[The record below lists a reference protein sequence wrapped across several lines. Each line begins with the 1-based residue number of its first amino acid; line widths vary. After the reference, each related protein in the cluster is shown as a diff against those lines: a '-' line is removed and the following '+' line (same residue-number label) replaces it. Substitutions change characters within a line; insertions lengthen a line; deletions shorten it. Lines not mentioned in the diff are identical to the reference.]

1 MIKNDMKSKIFP
13 GWWIVLASSVIGF
26 LGVGIAN
33 AGLSVFFKPIAA
45 ELDLS
50 RAAASWAAGIQSLG
64 QGISGLTGGRATDRF
79 GPRRIVL
86 IGVILLVIGLIAM
99 FFIKSLWA
107 FLIAWGLLV
116 GIGFSFGCT
125 FVTDTAIVK
134 WFVRRSG
141 IAINIKFAAQGLSGL
156 CLLPLIAW
164 LTNSQGW
171 RFSCVVAAIVIAVV
185 CIPLTWFLIKPQR
198 PEYYGLLPDGDTK
211 EMVSSRQQQKNT
223 WGTGNEVDEYTFKQ
237 TLSSSTYWLLI
248 FISYLAGVA
257 APIMGVHCIP
267 FLTDRGIDSVQ
278 AAGIMSITL
287 TAGIPA
293 RLITGFLLDR
303 VKTSNLRFM
312 IAIGFLLQAVGVVLF
327 LITNSTAMIYV
338 WFFLYGVGNGMC
350 QGVVIPLWA
359 RYFGRKAYGAILGST
374 MATNVPIAVAAPVLI
389 GWIYD
394 RSGSYMSVI
403 IALAVSSGIASI
415 IATMIKPPR
424 ELRTTNSETI
434 ILD

>member
-1 MIKNDMKSKIFP
+1 LNTYTQKSKIFP

-33 AGLSVFFKPIAA
+33 AGLSVLFKPIAA

-79 GPRRIVL
+79 GPRRIVM
-86 IGVILLVIGLIAM
+86 IGVILLVIGLFAM
-99 FFIKSLWA
+99 FFVKSLWA

-125 FVTDTAIVK
+125 FVTDTAIVR
-134 WFVRRSG
+134 WFVKRSG

-156 CLLPLIAW
+156 ALLPVIAW
-164 LTNSQGW
+164 LTASQGW
-171 RFSCVVAAIVIAVV
+171 RFSCVVAAILIAVV
-185 CIPLTWFLIKPQR
+185 CLPLTWFLIKPQR
-198 PEYYGLLPDGDTK
+198 PEYYGLLPDGETK
-211 EMVSSRQQQKNT
+211 ESALSRQQEKAVRNS
-223 WGTGNEVDEYTFKQ
+223 GNDEDEYTFKQ
-237 TLSSSTYWLLI
+237 TLSSFTYWMLI
-248 FISYLAGVA
+248 LVSYLAGVA

-267 FLTDRGIDSVQ
+267 FLTDRGIEPVQ

-293 RLITGFLLDR
+293 RLITGFILDR
-303 VKTSNLRFM
+303 VKTIKLRFI
-312 IAIGFLLQAVGVVLF
+312 IAAGFMTQAVGVVLF
-327 LITNSTAMIYV
+327 LMTGSTAMIYV
-338 WFFLYGVGNGMC
+338 WFFLYGVGNGMT

-394 RSGSYMSVI
+394 RSGSYTSVI
-403 IALAVSSGIASI
+403 VALAVSSVIAGI
-415 IATMIKPPR
+415 IAVMIKPPR
-424 ELRTTNSETI
+424 KLGSS
-434 ILD
+434 DS

>member
-1 MIKNDMKSKIFP
+1 M
-13 GWWIVLASSVIGF
+13 LASSIIGF

-33 AGLSVFFKPIAA
+33 AGLSVLFKPIAA

-86 IGVILLVIGLIAM
+86 IGVILLVIGLLAM
-99 FFIKSLWA
+99 FFVKSLWA
-107 FLIAWGLLV
+107 FLIAWGLLI

-125 FVTDTAIVK
+125 FVTDTAIVQ
-134 WFVRRSG
+134 WFVRKSG

-156 CLLPLIAW
+156 CLLPVIAW

-185 CIPLTWFLIKPQR
+185 CLPLTWFLIKPQR

-211 EMVSSRQQQKNT
+211 EKPFAHQQQKNAQDT
-223 WGTGNEVDEYTFKQ
+223 LNGVNEYTFKQ
-237 TLSSSTYWLLI
+237 TLSSYTYWLLI
-248 FISYLAGVA
+248 LISYLAGVA

-267 FLTDRGIDSVQ
+267 FLTDRGIAPVQ

-293 RLITGFLLDR
+293 RLVTGFILDR
-303 VKTSNLRFM
+303 VKTINLRYI
-312 IAIGFLLQAVGVVLF
+312 IAAGFLVQAVGVVLF
-327 LITNSTAMIYV
+327 LISNSTVMIYA
-338 WFFLYGVGNGMC
+338 WFFLYGIGNGMT

-403 IALAVSSGIASI
+403 VALAVSSAVAGIISVL
-415 IATMIKPPR
+415 IKPPGKSNSI
-424 ELRTTNSETI
+424 RT
-434 ILD
+434 

>member
-1 MIKNDMKSKIFP
+1 MSSLVNHKTERSKIFP
-13 GWWIVLASSVIGF
+13 GWWIVFASSVIGF

-33 AGLSVFFKPIAA
+33 AGLSVLFKPIAA
-45 ELDLS
+45 ELDIS

-86 IGVILLVIGLIAM
+86 IGVILLVIGFLAM

-125 FVTDTAIVK
+125 FVTDTAIVQ
-134 WFVRRSG
+134 WFVKRSG

-156 CLLPLIAW
+156 CLLPVIAW

-171 RFSCVVAAIVIAVV
+171 RFSCVAAAVVIAVV
-185 CIPLTWFLIKPQR
+185 CIPLTWFLIKPHR
-198 PEYYGLLPDGDTK
+198 PEYYGLLPDGVTNEK
-211 EMVSSRQQQKNT
+211 TLFQQEQKNVR
-223 WGTGNEVDEYTFKQ
+223 GSGSEEDDYTFKQ
-237 TLSSSTYWLLI
+237 TLSTYTYWLLI
-248 FISYLAGVA
+248 LISYLAGVA

-267 FLTDRGIDSVQ
+267 FLTDRGIEPVQ

-293 RLITGFLLDR
+293 RLITGFVLDR
-303 VKTSNLRFM
+303 VKTINLRYI
-312 IAIGFLLQAVGVVLF
+312 IAAGFLFQAVGVVLF
-327 LITNSTAMIYV
+327 LITDSIAMIYV
-338 WFFLYGVGNGMC
+338 WFFLYGAGNGMT
-350 QGVVIPLWA
+350 QGVVIPMWA

-374 MATNVPIAVAAPVLI
+374 MATNVPVAVAAPVLI
-389 GWIYD
+389 GLIYD
-394 RSGSYMSVI
+394 RTGSYLSVI
-403 IALAVSSGIASI
+403 IALAVSSVVASFV
-415 IATMIKPPR
+415 AVMIKPPR
-424 ELRTTNSETI
+424 KLKASSV
-434 ILD
+434 

>member
-1 MIKNDMKSKIFP
+1 LILNIDKTKPKIFP
-13 GWWIVLASSVIGF
+13 GWWIVFASSVIGF

-33 AGLSVFFKPIAA
+33 AGLSVLFKPIAA

-64 QGISGLTGGRATDRF
+64 QGISGLMGGRATDRF

-86 IGVILLVIGLIAM
+86 IGVVLLVAGLLAM
-99 FFIKSLWA
+99 FFIKSLWG

-134 WFVRRSG
+134 WFVRKSG

-156 CLLPLIAW
+156 CILPVIAW

-171 RFSCVVAAIVIAVV
+171 RFSCVIAAIVIAVV
-185 CIPLTWFLIKPQR
+185 CLPLTWFLIKPQR

-211 EMVSSRQQQKNT
+211 TKAIIEQQQNNILSAN
-223 WGTGNEVDEYTFKQ
+223 NESDEYTFKQ
-237 TLSSSTYWLLI
+237 TLSTFTYWLLTL
-248 FISYLAGVA
+248 ISYLAAVA

-267 FLTDRGIDSVQ
+267 FLTDRGIAPVQ
-278 AAGIMSITL
+278 AAGIMAITL

-293 RLITGFLLDR
+293 RLITGFILDR
-303 VKTSNLRFM
+303 VKTINLRFI
-312 IAIGFLLQAVGVVLF
+312 IAAGFMVQAVGVVLF
-327 LITNSTAMIYV
+327 LISNSTTMIYV
-338 WFFLYGVGNGMC
+338 WFFMYGVGNGMT

-374 MATNVPIAVAAPVLI
+374 MAANVPIAVAAPVLI

-394 RSGSYMSVI
+394 RSGSYTSVI
-403 IALAVSSGIASI
+403 IALAVSSFVASI
-415 IATMIKPPR
+415 ISVMIRPPKK
-424 ELRTTNSETI
+424 LNPSI
-434 ILD
+434 S